1 MDEQELIER
10 IKQGDEMA
18 LASLMEIYKDR
29 VVNFLYHSL
38 GDYERAVELAQET
51 FIRVYFRAHQYR
63 PVGPVSAWIFTI
75 ASNLAKSEAKRR
87 RKVNLVSLEEV
98 ASELG
103 GEGVSYDPP
112 TAGLSRSL
120 EQALN
125 ELPAHYR
132 LPLLLKDLEGFSQ
145 EEIAR
150 MLGRPVGTIKARISR
165 ARHILR
171 RRLESALRGKN
182 DGGA

>member
-1 MDEQELIER
+1 MDEQALIER

-18 LASLMEIYKDR
+18 LASLMKIYKDR

-75 ASNLAKSEAKRR
+75 ASNLAKSEAKKR
-87 RKVNLVSLEEV
+87 RKANLVSLEEV
-98 ASELG
+98 ASELRS
-103 GEGVSYDPP
+103 EGIGYDPP
-112 TAGLSRSL
+112 AASLSRHL

-150 MLGRPVGTIKARISR
+150 MLGRPIGTIKARISR

-171 RRLESALRGKN
+171 RRLEGTLRGKN
-182 DGGA
+182 NGGA